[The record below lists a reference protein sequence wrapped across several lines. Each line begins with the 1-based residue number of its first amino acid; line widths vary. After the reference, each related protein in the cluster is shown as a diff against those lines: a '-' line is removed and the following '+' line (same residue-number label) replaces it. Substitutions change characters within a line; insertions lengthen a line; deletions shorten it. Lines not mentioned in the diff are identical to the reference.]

1 MAYVP
6 NMHREYQNRMHR
18 ANIQVNELRLKSD
31 DAKISLKGHVS
42 LENVKIDNA
51 KIENADITT
60 IQVVVQ
66 MTMVNGVTFGD
77 GVCACGDKKP
87 GFTWNKKTLC
97 LDCIHG
103 VVIHRD
109 AQKDW
114 ADKFGDPLLSLKKE
128 LADLKESQLQMKKEL
143 ADMQEDIEDQQSESH
158 RAMVIARRN
167 DTCE

>member
-1 MAYVP
+1 MSGPGYNYRVLK
-6 NMHREYQNRMHR
+6 
-18 ANIQVNELRLKSD
+18 ANIQVDELRLKSD
-31 DAKISLKGHVS
+31 DAKIRLKGHIS
-42 LENVKIDNA
+42 LENA
-51 KIENADITT
+51 KIENANITT
-60 IQVVVQ
+60 IQVAGQ

-103 VVIHRD
+103 VVIHRE

-128 LADLKESQLQMKKEL
+128 LADLK
-143 ADMQEDIEDQQSESH
+143 
-158 RAMVIARRN
+158 
-167 DTCE
+167 